1 MTSAHPEPEVQVV
14 LVEDH
19 LALRKGIELLLRNEG
34 IRVVG
39 VADNAAEGERMIRD
53 RAPDVAVVD
62 IGLDAG
68 SGLGLARSILADDP
82 AAGILVYT
90 GTRDAM
96 LLQEALGSGA
106 RGFALK
112 AGSPAE
118 LVAAIR
124 AVAAGDE
131 YLDPRIAQL
140 IERPDVAAVKLTKR
154 EREVL
159 TLLAKGMKVDEI
171 AEQFVLSPLT
181 VQTHVHNAKSK
192 LGARTRVHAL
202 ALALQ
207 QGQIGLE

>member
-1 MTSAHPEPEVQVV
+1 MTAGPDREIQVV

-39 VADNAAEGERMIRD
+39 VADNPAEGERMIRD
-53 RAPDVAVVD
+53 RAPDVAIVD

-68 SGLGLARSILADDP
+68 SGLGLARSVLADDP
-82 AAGILVYT
+82 EAGILVYT
-90 GTRDAM
+90 GARDAT

-112 AGSPAE
+112 AGSPSE
-118 LVAAIR
+118 LVDAIR

-140 IERPDVAAVKLTKR
+140 VERPDVDAAKPLSKR
-154 EREVL
+154 EREVMAL
-159 TLLAKGMKVDEI
+159 MARGMTMGEI
-171 AEQFVLSPLT
+171 AEELVLSPLT

-202 ALALQ
+202 ALALE
-207 QGQIGLE
+207 QGQIGLG